1 MNKKYELIH
10 LLLLLCG
17 GIIMSIKPK
26 KKELEYSIDDLQYI
40 WNNDDYA
47 NESASTSKRYKRNI
61 NRIFRNII
69 KSKRIPYP
77 EVDNIFFRIRDK
89 CCYTFRD
96 KKK

>member
-1 MNKKYELIH
+1 
-10 LLLLLCG
+10 
-17 GIIMSIKPK
+17 MSIKPK

-40 WNNDDYA
+40 WNNEDYA

-77 EVDNIFFRIRDK
+77 EVDNIFFVSGTNVVIHLETKRSNYFDEMFNKWQSYIIKR
-89 CCYTFRD
+89 F
-96 KKK
+96 